1 MLMNPI
7 DLLPVV
13 LSFAGTLVLTPVVR
27 ALARRRG
34 VVARPKSDRWHKKP
48 TALLG
53 GGAIFTVVAAVNLA
67 LVPLA
72 PQARVVLCAGA
83 FLFLVGLIDD
93 FFNLKPYQKLSGQI
107 MGAAAVVWC
116 GLTLPWTGSPPVN
129 MAITLFWLIGITN
142 AVNLLDNM
150 DGLAAGIAA
159 IASTFLALNFL
170 GNAQAAEALMLAVF
184 GAALLGFLVYNSNP
198 ASIFMGD
205 CGSMFIGFFLAG
217 SALLNPTGGRSRS
230 LLPVLAVPVLILF
243 IPIFDT
249 LLVTILRKLAGRS
262 VARGG
267 HDHTSHRLVA
277 LGLSERRAVWMLYAL
292 AAVSGFLGL
301 LVRDLALD
309 YSLAAVL
316 GYVLLLTFVGVHLGS
331 VKVYDEAEVRTARAK
346 PLVAFLVDLSYKRRV
361 FEVLLDVVLIA
372 LSYYLAYAA
381 VFGHLTGD
389 EPLRRFLLAVPVL
402 VSVKLLTFLGM
413 GVYRGLWR
421 YVSIDDVIVF
431 AKAVVA
437 ASVVSALAL
446 LFAFRFEGFSRVVFI
461 LDGLILLVLLTG
473 SRLTFRLF
481 RELLPAPRRSSGHR
495 VLIYGAG
502 DAGELLARELL
513 NNAFLQCTPVGF
525 ADDDPLK
532 KGKIIHGLRVFGGNG
547 SFLTICGQHAIDE
560 VLISSMKFTPE
571 RLEEIARECTTLSL
585 PLRRMRFQIE
595 ALDDGTGSA
604 ARSLL
609 NRLGQPDPYLA

>member
-1 MLMNPI
+1 MYPI

-13 LSFAGTLVLTPVVR
+13 LSFAGTVVLTPVVR

-53 GGAIFTVVAAVNLA
+53 GGAIFIVVVAVNLA
-67 LVPLA
+67 LVPLT
-72 PQARVVLCAGA
+72 PQAQVVLCAGG

-107 MGAAAVVWC
+107 MGAAVVVCC

-159 IASTFLALNFL
+159 IASAFLALNFL

-217 SALLNPTGGRSRS
+217 SALLNPTGGRSRTV
-230 LLPVLAVPVLILF
+230 LPVLAVPVLTLF

-267 HDHTSHRLVA
+267 RDHTSHRLVA
-277 LGLSERRAVWMLYAL
+277 LGLSERRAVWMLYVL
-292 AAVSGFLGL
+292 AAVSGLLGL

-316 GYVLLLTFVGVHLGS
+316 GFVLLLTFVGVYLGG
-331 VKVYDEAEVRTARAK
+331 VKVYDEAEVRAARAQ
-346 PLVAFLVDLSYKRRV
+346 PLVAFLVNLSYKRRV
-361 FEVLLDVVLIA
+361 FEVLLDVMLIT
-372 LSYYLAYAA
+372 LSYCLAYAA
-381 VFGHLTGD
+381 VFGPLTGD
-389 EPLRRFLLAVPVL
+389 EPLRQFLLAVPVL

-413 GVYRGLWR
+413 GVYRGIWR

-437 ASVVSALAL
+437 ASVAGVLAL

-481 RELLPAPRRSSGHR
+481 RELLPAPRTSPGHR

-513 NNAFLQCTPVGF
+513 NNASLQCTPVGF

-547 SFLTICGQHAIDE
+547 SFLSICGRHAIDE

-604 ARSLL
+604 ARALL
-609 NRLGQPDPYLA
+609 NRLGQPDAYLA

>member
-1 MLMNPI
+1 MSPI

-13 LSFAGTLVLTPVVR
+13 LSFAGTLVLTPVVA

-34 VVARPKSDRWHKKP
+34 VVARPKSDRWHRKP
-48 TALLG
+48 TALMG

-67 LVPLA
+67 LVPLT
-72 PQARVVLCAGA
+72 PQALVVLGAGS

-93 FFNLKPYQKLSGQI
+93 FFNLKPYQKLNGQI
-107 MGAAAVVWC
+107 MGAAVVVWC
-116 GLTLPWTGSPPVN
+116 GLTLPWTGSLPVN

-159 IASTFLALNFL
+159 IASAFLALNFL
-170 GNAQAAEALMLAVF
+170 GNGQVAEALMLAVF
-184 GAALLGFLVYNSNP
+184 GSALLGFLVYNLNP

-217 SALLNPTGGRSRS
+217 SALLNPTAGRSRS
-230 LLPVLAVPVLILF
+230 LLPVLAVPVLTLF
-243 IPIFDT
+243 IPIFDA

-262 VARGG
+262 VVRGG
-267 HDHTSHRLVA
+267 CDHTSHRLVA
-277 LGLSERRAVWMLYAL
+277 MGLSERRAVWMLYAL
-292 AAVSGFLGL
+292 ATVSGFLGL
-301 LVRDLALD
+301 LVRELALD
-309 YSLAAVL
+309 NSLAAVL
-316 GYVLLLTFVGVHLGS
+316 GYVLLLTFVGVHLGG
-331 VKVYDEAEVRTARAK
+331 VKVYDEAEVRMARAK

-361 FEVLLDVVLIA
+361 FEVLLDVVLIV

-389 EPLRRFLLAVPVL
+389 EPLRQFLLAVPVL
-402 VSVKLLTFLGM
+402 VFVKLLTFLAM

-421 YVSIDDVIVF
+421 YVSIDDLFVF
-431 AKAVVA
+431 TKAVLI
-437 ASVVSALAL
+437 ASVVSVLAL
-446 LFAFRFEGFSRVVFI
+446 LFAFRFEGFPRVVFI
-461 LDGLILLVLLTG
+461 LDGLILLVMLTG

-481 RELLPAPRRSSGHR
+481 RELLPVPRISPGHR

-513 NNAFLQCTPVGF
+513 NNAALQCTPVGF

-532 KGKIIHGLRVFGGNG
+532 QGKIIHGLRVFGGNG
-547 SFLTICGQHAIDE
+547 SFQTICGQYAIDE

-571 RLEEIARECTTLSL
+571 RLAEIARECTTLSL
-585 PLRRMRFQIE
+585 PLRRMRIQIE
-595 ALDDGTGSA
+595 ALDDGTGTGTA

>member
-1 MLMNPI
+1 M
-7 DLLPVV
+7 
-13 LSFAGTLVLTPVVR
+13 
-27 ALARRRG
+27 
-34 VVARPKSDRWHKKP
+34 ARPKSDRWHKKP

-67 LVPLA
+67 LVPLT
-72 PQARVVLCAGA
+72 PQARVVLWHGA

-184 GAALLGFLVYNSNP
+184 GAGLLGFLVYNSNP

-217 SALLNPTGGRSRS
+217 SALLNPIGGRSRS

-267 HDHTSHRLVA
+267 RDHTSHRLVV

-309 YSLAAVL
+309 YSLATVL
-316 GYVLLLTFVGVHLGS
+316 GFVLLLTFVGVYLGG
-331 VKVYDEAEVRTARAK
+331 VKVYDEAEVRTARAQ

-481 RELLPAPRRSSGHR
+481 RELPAPGTSSGHR

-513 NNAFLQCTPVGF
+513 NNASLQCTPVGF

-547 SFLTICGQHAIDE
+547 SFLTICGQQAIDE

-571 RLEEIARECTTLSL
+571 RLDEIARECTTLSL
-585 PLRRMRFQIE
+585 PLRRMRIQIE
-595 ALDDGTGSA
+595 RWMTAPAPRPD
-604 ARSLL
+604 RS
-609 NRLGQPDPYLA
+609 

>member
-1 MLMNPI
+1 MNPI

-67 LVPLA
+67 LVPLT

-159 IASTFLALNFL
+159 IASTFLALTFL
-170 GNAQAAEALMLAVF
+170 GNAQAAEARMLAVF
-184 GAALLGFLVYNSNP
+184 GAGLLGFLVYNSNP

-267 HDHTSHRLVA
+267 RDHTSHRLVA

-301 LVRDLALD
+301 LVRDMALD

-361 FEVLLDVVLIA
+361 FEILLDVVLIA

-437 ASVVSALAL
+437 ASIVSALAL
-446 LFAFRFEGFSRVVFI
+446 LFAFRFEGFSRVVII

-481 RELLPAPRRSSGHR
+481 RELLPAPRTSPGHR

-513 NNAFLQCTPVGF
+513 NNASLQCTPVGF

-547 SFLTICGQHAIDE
+547 SFLTICGQHTIDE

-571 RLEEIARECTTLSL
+571 RIEEIARECTTLSL
-585 PLRRMRFQIE
+585 PLRRMRIQIE
-595 ALDDGTGSA
+595 PLDDGTGSA

>member
-53 GGAIFTVVAAVNLA
+53 GGAIFIVVAAVNLA
-67 LVPLA
+67 LVPLT

-184 GAALLGFLVYNSNP
+184 GAGLLGFLVYNSNP

-267 HDHTSHRLVA
+267 RDHTSHRLVA

-446 LFAFRFEGFSRVVFI
+446 LFAFHFEGFSRVVFI

-481 RELLPAPRRSSGHR
+481 RELLPAPGTSSGHR

-502 DAGELLARELL
+502 DVGELLARELL
-513 NNAFLQCTPVGF
+513 NNASLQCTPVGF

>member
-34 VVARPKSDRWHKKP
+34 IVARPKSDRWHKKP

-53 GGAIFTVVAAVNLA
+53 GGAIFIVVAAVNLA
-67 LVPLA
+67 LVPLT

-184 GAALLGFLVYNSNP
+184 GAGLLGFLVYNSNP

-217 SALLNPTGGRSRS
+217 SALLNPT
-230 LLPVLAVPVLILF
+230 
-243 IPIFDT
+243 
-249 LLVTILRKLAGRS
+249 AGRS

-301 LVRDLALD
+301 LVRDLASD
-309 YSLAAVL
+309 YSLASVL
-316 GYVLLLTFVGVHLGS
+316 GYVLLLTFVGVYLGG
-331 VKVYDEAEVRTARAK
+331 VKVYDEAEVRTARAQ

-402 VSVKLLTFLGM
+402 VSVKLLTFLAM
-413 GVYRGLWR
+413 GVYRGIWR

-431 AKAVVA
+431 
-437 ASVVSALAL
+437 
-446 LFAFRFEGFSRVVFI
+446 
-461 LDGLILLVLLTG
+461 
-473 SRLTFRLF
+473 
-481 RELLPAPRRSSGHR
+481 
-495 VLIYGAG
+495 
-502 DAGELLARELL
+502 
-513 NNAFLQCTPVGF
+513 
-525 ADDDPLK
+525 
-532 KGKIIHGLRVFGGNG
+532 
-547 SFLTICGQHAIDE
+547 
-560 VLISSMKFTPE
+560 
-571 RLEEIARECTTLSL
+571 
-585 PLRRMRFQIE
+585 
-595 ALDDGTGSA
+595 
-604 ARSLL
+604 
-609 NRLGQPDPYLA
+609 

>member
-1 MLMNPI
+1 MYFI

-53 GGAIFTVVAAVNLA
+53 GGAIFTVVAAVALA
-67 LVPLA
+67 LVPIT
-72 PQARVVLCAGA
+72 PEARVVLGAGS

-107 MGAAAVVWC
+107 MGAAVVVWC

-159 IASTFLALNFL
+159 IASAFLALNFR
-170 GNAQAAEALMLAVF
+170 GNGQAAEALILAVF

-217 SALLNPTGGRSRS
+217 SALLNPTGGRSRTV
-230 LLPVLAVPVLILF
+230 LPVLAVPVLILF

-267 HDHTSHRLVA
+267 RDHTSHRLVA

-316 GYVLLLTFVGVHLGS
+316 GFVLLLTFVGVYLGG
-331 VKVYDEAEVRTARAK
+331 VKVYDEAEVRTARAQ

-361 FEVLLDVVLIA
+361 FEVLLDVMLIT

-389 EPLRRFLLAVPVL
+389 DDEPLRRFLLVVPVL

-421 YVSIDDVIVF
+421 YVSIDDLIVF
-431 AKAVVA
+431 AEAVVA
-437 ASVVSALAL
+437 ASAVSALAL
-446 LFAFRFEGFSRVVFI
+446 LFAFRFEGFSRVVII

-481 RELLPAPRRSSGHR
+481 RQLLPAPRTSSGHR

-502 DAGELLARELL
+502 DAGDLLARELL
-513 NNAFLQCTPVGF
+513 NNASLQCTPVGF

-532 KGKIIHGLRVFGGNG
+532 KGKIIHGLRVYGGNG

-571 RLEEIARECTTLSL
+571 RLDEIARECTTLSL
-585 PLRRMRFQIE
+585 PLRRMRIQIE

>member
-13 LSFAGTLVLTPVVR
+13 LSFAGTLVLTPVVG

-67 LVPLA
+67 LVPLT
-72 PQARVVLCAGA
+72 PQARVVLGAGS

-107 MGAAAVVWC
+107 MGAAVVVWC

-159 IASTFLALNFL
+159 IASAFLALNL
-170 GNAQAAEALMLAVF
+170 RGNGQAAEALMLAVF
-184 GAALLGFLVYNSNP
+184 GAGLLGFLVYNSKP

-267 HDHTSHRLVA
+267 RDHTSHRLVA

-316 GYVLLLTFVGVHLGS
+316 GFVLLLTFVGVYLGG
-331 VKVYDEAEVRTARAK
+331 VKVYDEAEIRTARAK

-361 FEVLLDVVLIA
+361 FEVLLDVLLIT

-381 VFGHLTGD
+381 VFGHLSGD

-421 YVSIDDVIVF
+421 YVSIDELIGF
-431 AKAVVA
+431 AEAVVA

-446 LFAFRFEGFSRVVFI
+446 LFAFRFEGFSRVVII

-481 RELLPAPRRSSGHR
+481 RELLPAPRTSSGHR

-513 NNAFLQCTPVGF
+513 NNASRQCTPVGF

>member
-1 MLMNPI
+1 M
-7 DLLPVV
+7 
-13 LSFAGTLVLTPVVR
+13 
-27 ALARRRG
+27 
-34 VVARPKSDRWHKKP
+34 
-48 TALLG
+48 
-53 GGAIFTVVAAVNLA
+53 
-67 LVPLA
+67 
-72 PQARVVLCAGA
+72 
-83 FLFLVGLIDD
+83 
-93 FFNLKPYQKLSGQI
+93 
-107 MGAAAVVWC
+107 
-116 GLTLPWTGSPPVN
+116 
-129 MAITLFWLIGITN
+129 
-142 AVNLLDNM
+142 
-150 DGLAAGIAA
+150 
-159 IASTFLALNFL
+159 
-170 GNAQAAEALMLAVF
+170 
-184 GAALLGFLVYNSNP
+184 
-198 ASIFMGD
+198 
-205 CGSMFIGFFLAG
+205 
-217 SALLNPTGGRSRS
+217 
-230 LLPVLAVPVLILF
+230 
-243 IPIFDT
+243 
-249 LLVTILRKLAGRS
+249 
-262 VARGG
+262 
-267 HDHTSHRLVA
+267 A

-361 FEVLLDVVLIA
+361 FEILLDVVLIA

-481 RELLPAPRRSSGHR
+481 RELLPAPRTSSGHR

-513 NNAFLQCTPVGF
+513 NNASLQCTPVGF

-571 RLEEIARECTTLSL
+571 RLDEIARECTTLSL
-585 PLRRMRFQIE
+585 PLRRMRIQIE

>member
-1 MLMNPI
+1 M

-53 GGAIFTVVAAVNLA
+53 GGAIFTVVAAVELL
-67 LVPLA
+67 LVPLT
-72 PQARVVLCAGA
+72 PQARVVLGAAA

-93 FFNLKPYQKLSGQI
+93 FFTLKPYQKLSGQI
-107 MGAAAVVWC
+107 LGAAVVVWC
-116 GLTLPWTGSPPVN
+116 GLTLPWTGSPAVN

-159 IASTFLALNFL
+159 IASAFLAVNFL
-170 GNAQAAEALMLAVF
+170 ENGQAAEALMLAVF

-205 CGSMFIGFFLAG
+205 CGSMFIGFFLAS
-217 SALLNPTGGRSRS
+217 SALLSPTGGRSRS
-230 LLPVLAVPVLILF
+230 VLPVLAVPVLILF

-267 HDHTSHRLVA
+267 RDHSSHRLVA
-277 LGLSERRAVWMLYAL
+277 LGLSERRAVWMLYGL

-301 LVRDLALD
+301 LARDLALD
-309 YSLAAVL
+309 YSLAAIL
-316 GYVLLLTFVGVHLGS
+316 GYVLLLTFVGVHLGG
-331 VKVYDEAEVRTARAK
+331 VKVYDEAEVRAARAQ

-372 LSYYLAYAA
+372 LSYYLAFE
-381 VFGHLTGD
+381 VVCGPLTA
-389 EPLRRFLLAVPVL
+389 EQPLRQFLLAVPVL
-402 VSVKLLTFLGM
+402 VSVKLLTFLAM

-421 YVSIDDVIVF
+421 YVSIDDLFVF

-437 ASVVSALAL
+437 ASVAGVLVL
-446 LFAFRFEGFSRVVFI
+446 LFAFRFEGFPRVVFL
-461 LDGLILLVLLTG
+461 LDGLILLVMLTG

-481 RELLPAPRRSSGHR
+481 RQLLPAPRPSPGRR

-513 NNAFLQCTPVGF
+513 NNAALQCTPVGF

-532 KGKIIHGLRVFGGNG
+532 KGKIIHGIRVLGGNG
-547 SFLTICGQHAIDE
+547 SFQTICGQHAIDE
-560 VLISSMKFTPE
+560 VLVSSMKFTPQ
-571 RLEEIARECTTLSL
+571 RLEEIARECTRLSL
-585 PLRRMRFQIE
+585 PLRRMRIQIE
-595 ALDDGTGSA
+595 ALDDCTGSTA
-604 ARSLL
+604 PSLL

>member
-1 MLMNPI
+1 MSIKLF
-7 DLLPVV
+7 DLLPVA
-13 LSFAGTLVLTPVVR
+13 LSLAGALALTPLVR
-27 ALARRRG
+27 ALARRWG
-34 VVARPKSDRWHKKP
+34 IVARPKADRWHTKP
-48 TALLG
+48 TALMG
-53 GGAIFTVVAAVNLA
+53 GMAVFAAVAAVSLA
-67 LVPLA
+67 LVPMST
-72 PQARVVLCAGA
+72 QARVVLAAGG

-107 MGAAAVVWC
+107 VGATVVVWC
-116 GLTLPWTGSPPVN
+116 GLTLPWTSSLPLN

-159 IASTFLALNFL
+159 IASAFLALNFL
-170 GNAQAAEALMLAVF
+170 GNGQAAEALLLAVF
-184 GAALLGFLVYNSNP
+184 GAALLGFLVYNSTP

-230 LLPVLAVPVLILF
+230 VLPVLAVPVLILF

-249 LLVTILRKLAGRS
+249 LMVTILRKLAGRS

-267 HDHTSHRLVA
+267 RDHTSHRLVA
-277 LGLSERRAVWMLYAL
+277 LGLSERRAVWMLYTL

-301 LVRDLALD
+301 LARDLPLD
-309 YSLAAVL
+309 FSLAAIL
-316 GYVLLLTFVGVHLGS
+316 GYVLLLTFVGVYLGG
-331 VKVYDEAEVRTARAK
+331 VKVYDEVEIQAARAQ
-346 PLVAFLVDLSYKRRV
+346 PLVAFLVDLSYKRRI

-372 LSYYLAYAA
+372 LSYYLAYVV
-381 VFGHLTGD
+381 VFGHLAGD
-389 EPLRRFLLAVPVL
+389 EPLRQFLLAVPVL

-431 AKAVVA
+431 AKAVLV
-437 ASVVSALAL
+437 ASVAGVLTL
-446 LFAFRFEGFSRVVFI
+446 LFAFRFDGFSRVVFI
-461 LDGLILLVLLTG
+461 LDGLMLLVLLTG

-481 RELLPAPRRSSGHR
+481 RQLLPPPRTAAGRR

-513 NNAFLQCTPVGF
+513 NNAALQCMPVGF

-532 KGKIIHGLRVFGGNG
+532 KGKVIHGIRVLGGNG
-547 SFLTICGQHAIDE
+547 SFLTICGQHPVDE
-560 VLISSMKFTPE
+560 VVISSMKFTPE
-571 RLEEIARECTTLSL
+571 RLEEIARECATLSL
-585 PLRRMRFQIE
+585 PLRRMRIQIE
-595 ALDDGTGSA
+595 ALEIGDEPGSPG
-604 ARSLL
+604 LFDCQ
-609 NRLGQPDPYLA
+609 GQPGTSPA